1 MVNANTEALDINV
14 KVMDYRVN
22 QIKDDRLTE
31 KNFLLKYRNNSTWCS
46 QMKETLCKLH
56 KCS

>member
-31 KNFLLKYRNNSTWCS
+31 KIFLLKYRNNSTWPGA
-46 QMKETLCKLH
+46 H
-56 KCS
+56 K